1 MSVPLFAQLLLCP
14 LVFFS
19 LLLITAPYGRHL
31 RSGWGPVLPSR
42 AAWLLMELPALLV
55 LPLLILGSPARSE
68 PAAWLPL
75 LFWSL
80 HYAYRTLLF
89 PALMRPSGNT
99 FPLLLVA
106 FAIGFN
112 VLNGYNNG
120 AALVANA
127 YRETGVFAP
136 HVFAGGLVFLTG
148 FVMHCQADLTI
159 RRLRQPGEREYRIP
173 QGGLFRW
180 VGSPQYLG
188 EIIQWCGW
196 AVMTWSLAGLA
207 FALFTFCNLT
217 PRAISNHRWYLK
229 QFPDYPP
236 QRKILVP
243 GIF

>member
-1 MSVPLFAQLLLCP
+1 MSVPLFVQFLLCP
-14 LVFFS
+14 VVLIS

-31 RSGWGPVLPSR
+31 RPGWGPALPSR
-42 AAWLLMELPALLV
+42 AAWFLMELPALLV
-55 LPLLILGSPARSE
+55 LPLLVLLSPARSE

-75 LFWSL
+75 LFWLL

-112 VLNGYNNG
+112 VLNGYNN
-120 AALVANA
+120 ADALLADA
-127 YRETGVFAP
+127 QRESNLLAP
-136 HVFAGGLVFLTG
+136 HVLAGGGLFLAG
-148 FVMHCQADLTI
+148 FLIHCQADRTI
-159 RRLRQPGEREYRIP
+159 RALRQPGDRGYRIP
-173 QGGLFRW
+173 RGGLFRW

-196 AVMTWSLAGLA
+196 AIMTWSLAGLA
-207 FALFTFCNLT
+207 FALFTVCNLA
-217 PRAISNHRWYLK
+217 PRAIANHRWY
-229 QFPDYPP
+229 QQHFADYP
-236 QRKILVP
+236 RRRRILVP